1 MREQDDFLRDHF
13 EFDHEHGNNPD
24 YMVQDIPLHT
34 LRKVRLL
41 DSVHWGMDREETII
55 AISDNLDELRKKA
68 RSIRILSGKH
78 YTTELQILHD
88 DTGGV
93 EILKVSKPYKPRKTK
108 GRDYD
113 LLGHIFSI

>member
-1 MREQDDFLRDHF
+1 MRKQDDFLRDHF
-13 EFDHEHGNNPD
+13 ERDHEHGNLSRTK
-24 YMVQDIPLHT
+24 VDIPLHE
-34 LRKVRLL
+34 LRKVLCW
-41 DSVHWGMDREETII
+41 DDDVREETII

-78 YTTELQILHD
+78 YTTDLQIHHD
-88 DTGGV
+88 DTGEV
-93 EILKVSKPYKPRKTK
+93 EFLKESKPYKPRKTK